1 MVAIPIQI
9 YADPLWIQLIMD
21 TFPVMVFATAWTWLV
36 SFFVQLVGVA
46 LGITH
51 PGRFEIPFQSRV
63 NNTITSTSTLNTNTG
78 GLSSEDVLTGSSL
91 TASRRNT
98 TGNNSMN
105 EGRTEDDSPSYH
117 SHKKPGI
124 ASIDT
129 VIQITAY
136 TIYGVLIILFAIFR
150 KIAAAILIYALL
162 CCIYA
167 VLFGTGLYFCPRL
180 LGLLVPGLIPTTT
193 TTTTTTSSSGS
204 PQNPQP
210 NGGAKG
216 TAAEKR
222 NFGVVVRLSVCTLIC
237 LFVFAARTVRFNC
250 YNHQSKTPL
259 FCVQQPIHGR
269 ARNMP
274 TFRMNPSNNECL
286 WWYLH
291 WRNVPQ
297 PAFFLFFFWSFG
309 SGVVCSILVLS
320 RNTGLLCSEGRSIHV
335 AAGECG
341 H

>member
-63 NNTITSTSTLNTNTG
+63 NNNITSTSTLNTNTG
-78 GLSSEDVLTGSSL
+78 GLSSEDVLTGSS
-91 TASRRNT
+91 TGRRNT
-98 TGNNSMN
+98 TGNSTN
-105 EGRTEDDSPSYH
+105 EGRTEDSPSYNTQ
-117 SHKKPGI
+117 KPGI

-180 LGLLVPGLIPTTT
+180 LGLLVPGFLP
-193 TTTTTTSSSGS
+193 TTTSSSGS

-210 NGGAKG
+210 NGGGGG

-222 NFGVVVRLSVCTLIC
+222 NFGVVARLSVCTLIC

-250 YNHQSKTPL
+250 YNNQSQTT
-259 FCVQQPIHGR
+259 FC
-269 ARNMP
+269 AR
-274 TFRMNPSNNECL
+274 PSM
-286 WWYLH
+286 
-291 WRNVPQ
+291 
-297 PAFFLFFFWSFG
+297 A
-309 SGVVCSILVLS
+309 
-320 RNTGLLCSEGRSIHV
+320 
-335 AAGECG
+335 
-341 H
+341 

>member
-63 NNTITSTSTLNTNTG
+63 DTTITSTSTFNTNTG

-98 TGNNSMN
+98 TGNSTN

-117 SHKKPGI
+117 PHKKPGI

-180 LGLLVPGLIPTTT
+180 LGLLVPGLLPTTTT

-210 NGGAKG
+210 NGGGGG

-250 YNHQSKTPL
+250 YN
-259 FCVQQPIHGR
+259 
-269 ARNMP
+269 N
-274 TFRMNPSNNECL
+274 
-286 WWYLH
+286 
-291 WRNVPQ
+291 
-297 PAFFLFFFWSFG
+297 
-309 SGVVCSILVLS
+309 
-320 RNTGLLCSEGRSIHV
+320 
-335 AAGECG
+335 
-341 H
+341 